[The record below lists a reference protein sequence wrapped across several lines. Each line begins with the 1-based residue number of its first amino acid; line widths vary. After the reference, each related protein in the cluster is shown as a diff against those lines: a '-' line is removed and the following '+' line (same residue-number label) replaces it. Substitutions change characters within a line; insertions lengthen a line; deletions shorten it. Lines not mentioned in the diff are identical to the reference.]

1 MVLNSYKNFKETKV
15 VYLVQVGNVFSYIK
29 PQKNQVLIRVL
40 ALIVISI
47 VILLGLLQFWTV
59 KRMTRDPQLT
69 SLESGFERLKQR
81 LALRTSFFI
90 LAVLFVIFDMELVLL
105 MPGVL
110 QLRVINFP
118 FIVGFLTL
126 LSSVF
131 VTLLVE

>member
-1 MVLNSYKNFKETKV
+1 
-15 VYLVQVGNVFSYIK
+15 
-29 PQKNQVLIRVL
+29 
-40 ALIVISI
+40 
-47 VILLGLLQFWTV
+47 
-59 KRMTRDPQLT
+59 MTRDPQLT

-81 LALRTSFFI
+81 LALRTSFFM

-110 QLRVINFP
+110 QLRVISFP
-118 FIVGFLTL
+118 FIVRFLSL